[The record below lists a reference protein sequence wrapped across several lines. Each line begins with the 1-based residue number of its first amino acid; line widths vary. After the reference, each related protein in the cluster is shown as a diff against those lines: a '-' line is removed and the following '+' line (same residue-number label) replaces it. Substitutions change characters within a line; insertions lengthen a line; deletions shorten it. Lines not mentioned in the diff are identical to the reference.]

1 MVLCTVDVDIEEFAD
16 EDLISELEDRGYS
29 VSNRGYSVLDKEI
42 WNLYEIFITDKGDGS
57 KMDKA
62 LRNFFAI
69 YLNKIT
75 V

>member
-1 MVLCTVDVDIEEFAD
+1 MVLCNVDVDIEEFAD

-29 VSNRGYSVLDKEI
+29 VSSKAILDKEI
-42 WNLYEIFITDKGDGS
+42 WYLYEIFITDKGDGS

-69 YLNKIT
+69 YLNKTT

>member
-1 MVLCTVDVDIEEFAD
+1 MVLCNVDVDIEEFAD

-29 VSNRGYSVLDKEI
+29 VSSKAILDKEI
-42 WNLYEIFITDKGDGS
+42 WDLYEIFITDKGDGS

-69 YLNKIT
+69 YLNKTT

>member
-1 MVLCTVDVDIEEFAD
+1 MVLCNVDVDIEEFAD

-29 VSNRGYSVLDKEI
+29 VSKGKAILDKEI
-42 WNLYEIFITDKGDGS
+42 WDLYQIFITDKGDNNN
-57 KMDKA
+57 MDKA

-69 YLNKIT
+69 YLNKTT